1 MSISLS
7 VFYPDLSLKE
17 SQFYEAAT
25 RIAMSLAT
33 FSREDVQT
41 SKPEIDVH
49 FLLSG
54 KFDSPSFT
62 GMRIRNFDS
71 KLAILRVETAVPPH
85 IVNSDKAAAYIAA
98 AIADAIENASE
109 FLKEIEMPF
118 DADAHFELSKKLET
132 TPVTQQLTTS

>member
-7 VFYPDLSLKE
+7 VFYPDLSQKE
-17 SQFYEAAT
+17 SQFNEAAT
-25 RIAMSLAT
+25 RIAMSLAQHAK
-33 FSREDVQT
+33 EDVQT

-54 KFDSPSFT
+54 KFDSPGFA

-71 KLAILRVETAVPPH
+71 KMAILRVETAVPPH
-85 IVNSDKAAAYIAA
+85 IVNNDKAAAYITA
-98 AIADAIENASE
+98 AITDAIENASE

-118 DADAHFELSKKLET
+118 ELEAHFELAKKLEAT
-132 TPVTQQLTTS
+132 LVT